1 MNEQQ
6 ELDKETAKNA
16 IRVYLQHF
24 LIPERTAIIEAL
36 ICELADEETINESW
50 IEMVRR

>member
-24 LIPERTAIIEAL
+24 LIPERTEII
-36 ICELADEETINESW
+36 ETINASW
-50 IEMVRR
+50 IEIY

>member
-24 LIPERTAIIEAL
+24 SIPERTEIIEAL
-36 ICELADEETINESW
+36 IYELADEETISFDWFE
-50 IEMVRR
+50 IY

>member
-16 IRVYLQHF
+16 IKVYLQHF
-24 LIPERTAIIEAL
+24 YIPERNSIIEAL
-36 ICELADEETINESW
+36 ICELADEGTIDADW
-50 IEMVRR
+50 IEIY

>member
-1 MNEQQ
+1 MNEQH

-36 ICELADEETINESW
+36 IWELADEETINASW
-50 IEMVRR
+50 IEMY